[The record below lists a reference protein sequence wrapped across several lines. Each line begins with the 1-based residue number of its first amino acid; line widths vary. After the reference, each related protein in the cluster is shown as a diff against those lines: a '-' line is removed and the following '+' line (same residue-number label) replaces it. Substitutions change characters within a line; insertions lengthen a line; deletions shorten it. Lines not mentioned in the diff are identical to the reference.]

1 LAQQIERNR
10 LQQATKFSEEFP
22 VSKDLIGLAIGAHGV
37 NIQEARK
44 IKGINSIEIDE
55 QNSKFVISG
64 ETQECVKQARSMLE
78 FSEDMV
84 LVPREYIGIDILF
97 SY

>member
-1 LAQQIERNR
+1 M
-10 LQQATKFSEEFP
+10 
-22 VSKDLIGLAIGAHGV
+22 GLAIGTHGV

-55 QNSKFVISG
+55 QNSKFIVSG
-64 ETQECVKQARSMLE
+64 ESEQAVKQARTMLE

-84 LVPREYIGIDILF
+84 LIPREYIGKYCLIIY
-97 SY
+97 SG